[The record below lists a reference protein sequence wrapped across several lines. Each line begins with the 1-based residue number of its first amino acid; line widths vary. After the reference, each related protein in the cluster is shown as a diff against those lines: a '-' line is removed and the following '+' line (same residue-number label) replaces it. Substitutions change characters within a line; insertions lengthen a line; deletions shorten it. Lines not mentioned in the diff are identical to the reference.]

1 MPKAFSSA
9 RLKRLDAV
17 LSERVAAGEAAGAV
31 VLLER
36 KGQVHVAVSGAQDL
50 ASGAPMRRDS
60 IFRVASMT
68 KPVVAVAALSLVEE
82 AKLRLDD
89 PVDRFLPELAGR
101 KVLRD
106 PKGPLDDTVPAER
119 ALTLRDLLTFR
130 AGIGTVFLNEGT
142 YPLQTAIL
150 AAKIEASAVPHD
162 RSPEEMLAR
171 YAALPMMHQPGT
183 VWRYH
188 NAYDLLGI
196 LVARV
201 AGKPLE
207 QVIAERITEPLGMT
221 DTSFHVPD
229 DKLDRLTT
237 AYQWDRATKK
247 LGHFG
252 EGPSAPSHRT
262 VRPAGAVG
270 LFSTADDMLA
280 FGQMMRHQG
289 KQGRTRILARPTVE
303 AMCTDQIPDAQKAV
317 SPFFPGF
324 WDHRGWGFGVSM
336 VTRRTSPS
344 ASPGR
349 FGWDG
354 ALGTTW
360 YSDPREELTALLMT
374 QRMGN
379 PFTVPLNVDFAT
391 LVYQAIE
398 DS

>member
-1 MPKAFSSA
+1 MSKAFSSE
-9 RLKRLDAV
+9 RLLRLDTV
-17 LSERVAAGEAAGAV
+17 VSERVAAGEAAGAV

-36 KGQVHVAVSGAQDL
+36 KGEVHVAVSGAQDL
-50 ASGAPMRRDS
+50 ASGVPMRRDS

-68 KPVVAVAALSLVEE
+68 KPIVAATALSLLEE
-82 AKLRLDD
+82 AKIRLDD
-89 PVDRFLPELAGR
+89 PLDRFLPELAGR

-106 PKGPLDDTVPAER
+106 PKGPLEDTVPADR
-119 ALTLRDLLTFR
+119 SLTLRDLLTFR
-130 AGIGTVFLNEGT
+130 AGIGTVFLNEGV

-150 AAKIEASAVPHD
+150 AAQLEASAVPHD
-162 RSPEEMLAR
+162 VTPDEVLKR

-201 AGKPLE
+201 AGKPLDE
-207 QVIAERITEPLGMT
+207 VIAERVTGPLGMK

-229 DKLDRLTT
+229 DKLARLTT
-237 AYQWDRATKK
+237 AYQVDRKTKK
-247 LGHFG
+247 LEHFG
-252 EGPSAPSHRT
+252 DGPSATTHRS

-280 FGQMMRHQG
+280 FGQMLRHDG
-289 KQGRTRILARPTVE
+289 KLGKTRILARPTVE
-303 AMCTDQIPDAQKAV
+303 AMRTDQIPEAQKAI
-317 SPFFPGF
+317 SPFFNGF
-324 WDHRGWGFGVSM
+324 WDNRGWGFGVSM
-336 VTRRTSPS
+336 VTRRSSPS

-360 YSDPREELTALLMT
+360 YSDPQEDMTALLMT

-391 LVYQAIE
+391 LTYQAIE
-398 DS
+398 D